1 MLAGMPDSE
10 RGRGTPP
17 SCSPPPALRDAAWDR
32 ARNRRT
38 PGPSPTATGW
48 DAAFALD
55 GPVARGEQGEIW
67 RLETEDGR
75 GRSSVTSGFPT
86 LPRRHGRPPLPGGRP
101 GRRGP
106 RACGGPLHHRGRPRR
121 RRRRAGQGVRLA
133 RPRRAR
139 PDGRSGGGGEV
150 VAAVHRVRHDA
161 GIPVHPWYSEPVGA
175 AAWDDLVAAL
185 SAAAAP
191 FSRRA
196 RRLSRRTGRH
206 GGPAGTAARLQ
217 TCHRDL
223 WSDSILGTD
232 DGLCVIDWENCG
244 LADPSQELAMVLF
257 EFGMGDPCHSR
268 RLRRSRGAG
277 TGRTSRH
284 VLDGHRHSGA
294 HRVPARPDVARSRQR
309 VRPCHRRHGR
319 VSRRTAADGR
329 RGHVHPRRRHRR
341 LTRPRRQSS
350 GSRGV
355 GGRVSS
361 RARSEH

>member
-1 MLAGMPDSE
+1 M
-10 RGRGTPP
+10 
-17 SCSPPPALRDAAWDR
+17 
-32 ARNRRT
+32 
-38 PGPSPTATGW
+38 
-48 DAAFALD
+48 
-55 GPVARGEQGEIW
+55 V
-67 RLETEDGR
+67 R
-75 GRSSVTSGFPT
+75 GRSSVTSSFPT
-86 LPRRHGRPPLPGGRP
+86 LPRPNGRRATRRPPGPPGSTCLWWSAPPPGTSSPTSPASRSRVFGWLDLAGRDP
-101 GRRGP
+101 MVDPVAVGT
-106 RACGGPLHHRGRPRR
+106 
-121 RRRRAGQGVRLA
+121 
-133 RPRRAR
+133 
-139 PDGRSGGGGEV
+139 V

-161 GIPVHPWYSEPVGA
+161 GIPVHPWYSDPVGA

-185 SAAAAP
+185 SAAGAP
-191 FSRRA
+191 FSDELAAYRDELVA
-196 RRLSRRTGRH
+196 MEGLLE
-206 GGPAGTAARLQ
+206 PASRLQ

-223 WSDSILGTD
+223 WADNILGTD

-257 EFGMGDPCHSR
+257 EFGMGTGSDPCHSR

-277 TGRTSRH
+277 AGRTSRH
-284 VLDGHRHSGA
+284 VLDGHRHSGP
-294 HRVPARPDVARSRQR
+294 HRVPARPAVARSRR
-309 VRPCHRRHGR
+309 RARSCRRRHGG